1 MTYPSLVEQFNGS
14 EIVVAPGVFDGLSA
28 TLAARAGFSAA
39 YLTGSGIA
47 YCRFGKPDIGLISMS
62 EVAETLSVI
71 RECIEVPLI
80 VDADTGY
87 GNALNVQRTVRLF
100 ERCGA
105 NAIQLE
111 DQTNPKRC
119 GHLTGKSLVSTA
131 EFVGK
136 IKAATDARTSETT
149 LIMARTDAIAVE
161 GFEPALERA
170 ERYLEAGAD
179 ILFIEAPRT
188 EQEMRAVCAQFQ
200 ERVPLL
206 ANMVEGG
213 FTPMYDAAQLQ
224 EFGFKLVIFPGGTTR
239 ARSKTEMEY
248 FASLKAHGWNQP
260 FRDRMLDLTELNMLL
275 DTDRILET
283 GAQYDAEYFQYPK
296 RNLIRR
302 RQTAS

>member
-1 MTYPSLVEQFNGS
+1 MTHPGLVEQFAGAD
-14 EIVVAPGVFDGLSA
+14 IVVAPGVFDGLSA
-28 TLAARAGFSAA
+28 TLAAQAGFSAA

-47 YCRFGKPDIGLISMS
+47 HCRFGKPDIGLISMN

-71 RECIEVPLI
+71 SECVDIPLI

-119 GHLTGKSLVSTA
+119 GHLTGKSLISAA
-131 EFVGK
+131 EVVGK
-136 IKAATDARTSETT
+136 IKAATDARSAEST

-161 GFEPALERA
+161 GFDAALERA

-179 ILFIEAPRT
+179 ILFVEAPRD
-188 EQEMRAVCAQFQ
+188 EPQMRALCAQFQ
-200 ERVPLL
+200 GRVPLL

-213 FTPMYDAAQLQ
+213 FTPMYDTAELQ
-224 EFGFKLVIFPGGTTR
+224 NIGYKLVIFPGGTVR
-239 ARSKTEMEY
+239 ARAKNEQEY
-248 FASLKAHGWNQP
+248 FASLKANGWNKP
-260 FRDRMLDLTELNMLL
+260 FRERMLDFTELNSLL
-275 DTDRILET
+275 GTDRILEA
-283 GAQYDAEYFQYPK
+283 GARYDANNFQ
-296 RNLIRR
+296 R
-302 RQTAS
+302 SE

>member
-1 MTYPSLVEQFNGS
+1 MTYPSLIEQFSGAD
-14 EIVVAPGVFDGLSA
+14 IVVAPGVFDGMSA
-28 TLAARAGFSAA
+28 TLVARAGFGAA

-47 YCRFGKPDIGLISMS
+47 YNRFGKPDIGLIGMS

-71 RECIEVPLI
+71 RECSELPLI

-87 GNALNVQRTVRLF
+87 GNALNVQRCVRLF

-105 NAIQLE
+105 DAIQLE

-119 GHLTGKSLVSTA
+119 GHLRGKSLVSTA
-131 EFVGK
+131 EVIGK
-136 IKAATDARTSETT
+136 IKAATDARASEAT

-188 EQEMRAVCAQFQ
+188 EAEMRAICARFQ
-200 ERVPLL
+200 GRVPLL

-213 FTPMYDAAQLQ
+213 FTPMYDATRLQ

-239 ARSKTEMEY
+239 ARAKMELEY
-248 FASLKAHGWNQP
+248 FTSLKSNGWNQP
-260 FRDRMLDLTELNMLL
+260 FRDRMLDLTELNDLL
-275 DTDRILET
+275 DTDRILAD
-283 GAQYDAEYFQYPK
+283 GARYDAEKFH
-296 RNLIRR
+296 
-302 RQTAS
+302 

>member
-1 MTYPSLVEQFNGS
+1 
-14 EIVVAPGVFDGLSA
+14 
-28 TLAARAGFSAA
+28 RAGFSAA

-47 YCRFGKPDIGLISMS
+47 YNRFGKPDIGLISMS

-71 RECIEVPLI
+71 RECSELPLI

-105 NAIQLE
+105 DTIQLE

-119 GHLTGKSLVSTA
+119 GHLKGKSLVSTA
-131 EFVGK
+131 EVAGK
-136 IKAATDARTSETT
+136 IKAATDARTSEST

-161 GFEPALERA
+161 GFEAALERA
-170 ERYLEAGAD
+170 ERYLEAGAH

-188 EQEMRAVCAQFQ
+188 EQEMRAVCARFQ
-200 ERVPLL
+200 GRVPLL

-213 FTPMYDAAQLQ
+213 FTPMYDATQLQ

-239 ARSKTEMEY
+239 ARAKMELEY
-248 FASLKAHGWNQP
+248 FTSLKGNGWNQP
-260 FRDRMLDLTELNMLL
+260 FRDRMLDLAELNDLL
-275 DTDRILET
+275 DTDRILAD
-283 GAQYDAEYFQYPK
+283 GARYDAEKFQ
-296 RNLIRR
+296 
-302 RQTAS
+302 